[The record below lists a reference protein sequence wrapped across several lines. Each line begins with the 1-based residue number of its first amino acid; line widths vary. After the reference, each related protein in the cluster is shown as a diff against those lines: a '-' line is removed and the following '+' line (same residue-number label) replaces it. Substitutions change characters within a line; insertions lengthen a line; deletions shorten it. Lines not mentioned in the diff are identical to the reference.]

1 MKFRIGMFAVVLA
14 AAGLAGCKS
23 QGDLVIQQNVGIT
36 ALRTTCPAVG
46 IPDHTGDIT
55 LFNQSG
61 TQTVDALDVTAT
73 ITNVRSNCDDSG
85 AEVVSR
91 ATFDVQATRRNTA
104 GARTVTLP
112 YFASVLRGGD
122 SVVSKRLGTVTL
134 TFADG
139 QARASASG
147 TAGAV
152 VNKAEASLPPEIRT
166 RLERTR
172 RAGDADA
179 AIDPMSAP
187 EVRAA
192 IARATFE
199 LLIGFQ
205 LTEDQLAY
213 NATR

>member
-55 LFNQSG
+55 LFSQPG
-61 TQTVDALDVTAT
+61 TQTADALDVTAT
-73 ITNVRSNCDDSG
+73 ITNMRANCDDSG

>member
-36 ALRTTCPAVG
+36 ALRSTCPAVG

-55 LFNQSG
+55 LFSQPG

-73 ITNVRSNCDDSG
+73 ITNMRSSCDDSG

-122 SVVSKRLGTVTL
+122 SVVSKRLGSVTL

-179 AIDPMSAP
+179 AVDPMSAP

-192 IARATFE
+192 LARATFE